1 MLGVAAQD
9 VLDQALVERPGET
22 PEVVILVNKGIKGII
37 KSRVKVAQIEA
48 YINEQAAKT
57 KKEKPAA
64 PPKDKKP
71 VEPPKE
77 PEKAAEDAPI
87 EPEKAA
93 EDAPKEPEAPAETEP
108 ANSKGKK

>member
-9 VLDQALVERPGET
+9 VLDHALVERPGDT
-22 PEVVILVNKGIKGII
+22 PEMVILVNKGIKGIV

-48 YINEQAAKT
+48 FINEQAAKT
-57 KKEKPAA
+57 KKDRPAA
-64 PPKDKKP
+64 PPKDKQP

-77 PEKAAEDAPI
+77 PEKAAEDAP
-87 EPEKAA
+87 
-93 EDAPKEPEAPAETEP
+93 KESEAPAETEP